1 MSKVT
6 IEIECNLFFHLQ
18 RLFLKNCFFQTM
30 KVIGVQNDTGPHW
43 LSFYGQKKT
52 DNKTEIFSIY
62 LIALQVW

>member
-43 LSFYGQKKT
+43 LSLYGQKKT
-52 DNKTEIFSIY
+52 
-62 LIALQVW
+62 